1 MVTATMAS
9 HPPLRMLETTD
20 AVIEALGVERIRE
33 LTGRKSASAVF
44 NWKENG
50 FVGKFPAD
58 TFVVLTEALEREGFT
73 APPALWGM
81 VPSHAAE

>member
-1 MVTATMAS
+1 MIRVAMATRT
-9 HPPLRMLETTD
+9 PPRMLKTTD

-44 NWKENG
+44 NWKAGG

-73 APPALWGM
+73 ALPSLWGM
-81 VPSHAAE
+81 VPSQAAE